1 MAASRNF
8 LSSFHEAPPR
18 KGASGTPPEQ
28 IFVGDLETN
37 APFGRSAA
45 TGKAPAISKYVS
57 KRPLFLEMNL
67 ERSTGA
73 EQCGSLIRQLPAPW
87 NTARKET
94 PVPQPSPRQRQKLA
108 FCSTKSNFEWSKF
121 APRHSPAKP
130 PGNFDRVVTLI
141 RCVIQSSQ
149 NFYRGFGISSAFIRE
164 GDTTSHGGRVLACT
178 STNVVF
184 GKTLAL

>member
-1 MAASRNF
+1 MRLAYSTVARTLEHCAQRNSRAAA
-8 LSSFHEAPPR
+8 L
-18 KGASGTPPEQ
+18 
-28 IFVGDLETN
+28 
-37 APFGRSAA
+37 
-45 TGKAPAISKYVS
+45 
-57 KRPLFLEMNL
+57 
-67 ERSTGA
+67 
-73 EQCGSLIRQLPAPW
+73 
-87 NTARKET
+87 
-94 PVPQPSPRQRQKLA
+94 PRQRQKLA

-141 RCVIQSSQ
+141 RCVLQSSQ